1 MREVYDLIVIGSGS
15 GGYIAAIEAA
25 KLQKNTAVI
34 ENRQLGGTCLN
45 RGCIPTKTLMHTAG
59 LMQEIRVARQ
69 TGLQSDGVTLDFD
82 ALSQRKEDVV
92 SQLRDGIAFLFKKHK
107 IDFVNGNAMI
117 QAPGEVRVTTQK
129 GETTLFTKHILIAT
143 GAEPVVPP
151 IPGIAQEGV
160 ITSDELLA
168 QTNKRFDRLVI
179 IGGGVIGM
187 EFASIYSAFGS
198 RVTVIEAQER
208 ILATLD
214 KEIAQNLKMILKK
227 RGVDILTDARV
238 LRFESS
244 PAGKPLCV
252 FMTGGEEKT
261 LEADGVLV
269 AVGRKA
275 QTKGLFAGALDL
287 AFAGNGCI
295 AVDENMQT
303 ALPGIWAI
311 GDVTGGVQLA
321 HAAAAQGRRAVA
333 AMFGEKCT
341 LRTDLIPV
349 CVYTDPEIACV
360 GMDADEAKSAGLQ
373 VKTRKI
379 TMNSNGKSLLSL
391 QERGFIKTVEDAQT
405 GILLGAQMMCARA
418 TDMISEFSLAIANN
432 MTSEQLGQIIRPHPT
447 FNEAVGEL
455 FEK

>member
-1 MREVYDLIVIGSGS
+1 
-15 GGYIAAIEAA
+15 
-25 KLQKNTAVI
+25 
-34 ENRQLGGTCLN
+34 
-45 RGCIPTKTLMHTAG
+45 
-59 LMQEIRVARQ
+59 
-69 TGLQSDGVTLDFD
+69 
-82 ALSQRKEDVV
+82 
-92 SQLRDGIAFLFKKHK
+92 
-107 IDFVNGNAMI
+107 
-117 QAPGEVRVTTQK
+117 VTTQE
-129 GETTLFTKHILIAT
+129 GEITLLAEHILIAT
-143 GAEPVVPP
+143 GSEPVVPP
-151 IPGIAQEGV
+151 IPGIALEGV
-160 ITSDELLA
+160 ITSDELLT
-168 QTNKRFDRLVI
+168 QTSKRFDRLVI

-187 EFASIYSAFGS
+187 EFASIYSAFGC

-214 KEIAQNLKMILKK
+214 REIAQNLKMILKK
-227 RGVDILTDARV
+227 RGVDILNGARV

-244 PAGKPLCV
+244 HAGKPLCV
-252 FMTGGEEKT
+252 FEVGGEEQT

-275 QTKGLFAGALDL
+275 VTKGLFENALDL
-287 AFAGNGCI
+287 ACTGGGCI

-321 HAAAAQGRRAVA
+321 HAAAAQGKRAVA

-349 CVYTDPEIACV
+349 CVYTDPEIACI
-360 GMDADEAKSAGLQ
+360 GMDADDAKTAGLQ

-379 TMNSNGKSLLSL
+379 AMNSNGKSLLSM
-391 QERGFIKTVEDAQT
+391 QERGFIKTVEDAQS
-405 GILLGAQMMCARA
+405 GRLLGAQMMCARA

-432 MTSEQLGQIIRPHPT
+432 MTAEQLGQIIRPHPT